1 MDLRPADIAMR
12 QFTRKLRGL
21 DPEEVKLFLA
31 EVAATLDRVNSEL
44 TRVTLERTELQG
56 NLKKAIAE
64 AEDLKKQLANTQE
77 KITAHHKQENQM
89 AQALLSAQKATDDL
103 IQQSKGRAD
112 RIVNEAKA
120 SALLA
125 TEAARKEAAEAKTQA
140 QTIVEAARKE
150 AAELLRATQAQAQEA
165 VKAAERAAETRMAQA
180 QRDAERMMEEARH
193 SVAEIQQTAL
203 QQVEQFLT
211 NMKAFMSNWEGLS
224 RSLEVL
230 ARDQAEAL
238 ETIAGTRAEVE
249 SDVLPLLR
257 DLLRGLRAGAD
268 IGLREPA
275 PAPAAAPSPPPP
287 PPKPAAAPSPRP
299 AAREPAAAPSARPAA
314 REPAAASHSPTPS
327 QPVSPPKGVQPVRP
341 SPAPAPERV
350 PAGAAQAQGEIVV
363 SPVGSYL
370 QASRLVTAVSKIKG
384 VKTARL
390 RAYSKGMITIDVLTE
405 EGTLAGIGADLSTG
419 FPVDVV
425 EETDTRLV
433 LRFANGRV
441 QAPTQVTESSE

>member
-1 MDLRPADIAMR
+1 MELRPADIAMR
-12 QFTRKLRGL
+12 QFTHKFRGV
-21 DPEEVKLFLA
+21 DPDEVKQFLA
-31 EVAATLDRVNSEL
+31 EVAATVDRINSEL
-44 TRVTLERTELQG
+44 TRVTLERTELQAS
-56 NLKKAIAE
+56 LKKALAE

-77 KITAHHKQENQM
+77 KIAAHHKQENQM
-89 AQALLSAQKATDDL
+89 AQALLNAQKATDDL
-103 IQQSKGRAD
+103 IQSSKGRAD
-112 RIVNEAKA
+112 RIVTEAKGA
-120 SALLA
+120 ALLA
-125 TEAARKEAAEAKTQA
+125 TEAARKEAAEAKAQA

-203 QQVEQFLT
+203 QQVEQFTT

-275 PAPAAAPSPPPP
+275 PAPPAAPSPPPP
-287 PPKPAAAPSPRP
+287 PSKPAV
-299 AAREPAAAPSARPAA
+299 APSARPGV
-314 REPAAASHSPTPS
+314 REPAAPHAESPP
-327 QPVSPPKGVQPVRP
+327 PPASPPKGVPPVRP

-350 PAGAAQAQGEIVV
+350 PAGAAQAQAEIVV

-433 LRFANGRV
+433 LRFGNGRV
-441 QAPTQVTESSE
+441 QAPAQVTESE

>member
-12 QFTRKLRGL
+12 QFTRKLRGV
-21 DPEEVKLFLA
+21 DSEEVKLFLV
-31 EVAATLDRVNSEL
+31 EVAATLERINSEL
-44 TRVTLERTELQG
+44 TRVTLERTELQAS
-56 NLKKAIAE
+56 LKKAIAE

-103 IQQSKGRAD
+103 IQSSKGRAD
-112 RIVNEAKA
+112 RIVTEAKA

-150 AAELLRATQAQAQEA
+150 AAELLRTTQAQAQEA

-180 QRDAERMMEEARH
+180 QRDAELMMEEARH

-203 QQVEQFLT
+203 QQVEQFMT
-211 NMKAFMSNWEGLS
+211 NIKAFMSNWEGLS

-275 PAPAAAPSPPPP
+275 PAAAPSPPPP
-287 PPKPAAAPSPRP
+287 PLKPAAPPARP
-299 AAREPAAAPSARPAA
+299 AVREPAAAPSARPAA
-314 REPAAASHSPTPS
+314 REPAAASHSPTPP
-327 QPVSPPKGVQPVRP
+327 QPAPPPKSVQPVRP

-350 PAGAAQAQGEIVV
+350 PVGAAQAQGEIVV